1 MNQCDFIQFY
11 IILYIRDF
19 IFLITLAKMCPLQ
32 YKVCRGRGRGARYA
46 SGVCSLALLE
56 TS

>member
-19 IFLITLAKMCPLQ
+19 IFLITLAKMYPLQ
-32 YKVCRGRGRGARYA
+32 CRVCKG
-46 SGVCSLALLE
+46 LDMLLGFAIWLC
-56 TS
+56 